1 MPKSTAKTI
10 LYCRV
15 QVEKKMHFYPVSV
28 HVNDQSA
35 KNYAAMLYMAYQQ
48 ADATRVKELDPTF
61 PTLPSGDLP
70 TGAKWSIKQ
79 VPYEPTFNVA
89 DDVFELETPPT
100 T

>member
-15 QVEKKMHFYPVSV
+15 QVEKKMHLYPVSV

-35 KNYAAMLYMAYQQ
+35 KNFAAMLYMAYHNG
-48 ADATRVKELDPTF
+48 DVDRVKALDPTF
-61 PTLPSGDLP
+61 PFLSDGKLP

-79 VPYEPTFNVA
+79 VPYEPTF
-89 DDVFELETPPT
+89 DVTDAGVVEEDAA
-100 T
+100 